1 MVTKRKKKVADLQ
14 AVEPSK
20 EQKLDH
26 IFNVKPKQPEKPEAE
41 ELTPSVAASHAQ
53 VADVAPSAS
62 VTSAAQDTD
71 LSSPGVAVDMETTK
85 DAEQDS
91 NNASHGS
98 AADGNAFNQADEEA
112 DEEASGVSPPL
123 AALASSSA
131 VKVECE
137 SDDPVQQP
145 TPAHVL
151 PEAAASGV
159 SPPLAALASSSAVK
173 VECES
178 DDPVQQPTPAHVLP
192 EAAES
197 AAQPSDHL
205 SDTTLGHG
213 DVESMGMSPSRPS
226 MAMEAPKQYKYL
238 LVLK

>member
-151 PEAAASGV
+151 PEAA
-159 SPPLAALASSSAVK
+159 
-173 VECES
+173 
-178 DDPVQQPTPAHVLP
+178 
-192 EAAES
+192 ES